1 MSSSKGSLSGL
12 GKSFYIGVE
21 TASEIPDEAVEVSS
35 IACSNSFF
43 RNVKKATLRE
53 FFRELFYLWIKDN
66 PSALLRQQLFTS
78 QHQ

>member
-35 IACSNSFF
+35 IACSNPLLEMS
-43 RNVKKATLRE
+43 KK
-53 FFRELFYLWIKDN
+53 
-66 PSALLRQQLFTS
+66 LL
-78 QHQ
+78 